1 MRGHPMSTI
10 PSRQSD
16 HAALPAALE
25 LQNITLAFNDGPQRL
40 PVLNDIS
47 LHVPSGQ
54 FISIVGPSG
63 SGKSTLFHV
72 IGGLLRPEQGQ
83 VRVNGQEITGK
94 RGYIS
99 YVPQK
104 PALFPWRTTLDNILL
119 AREISGGVDQTARD
133 DADKWI
139 EKAGLKGFEDA
150 YPHMLSGGM
159 QQRASFLRGL
169 IAPQELLCLDEP
181 FSSLDELTRHEMQEW
196 LLKLWEQQRRSVLLI
211 THSIE
216 EALLLSDTVYLFSNR
231 PASIIHKIDVP
242 FERPRRKEI
251 INDPEFL
258 RLKHEISNR
267 MVEQQRQKPI

>member
-1 MRGHPMSTI
+1 MNMI
-10 PSRQSD
+10 QSQQPN
-16 HAALPAALE
+16 LPAAALE
-25 LQNITLAFNDGPQRL
+25 LQNISLAFADGSQRL

-47 LHVPSGQ
+47 LTVPSGQ
-54 FISIVGPSG
+54 FVSIIGPSG

-72 IGGLLRPEQGQ
+72 IGGLLRPEQGL
-83 VRVNGQEITGK
+83 VRIHGQDVTGE

-99 YVPQK
+99 YVPQR
-104 PALFPWRTTLDNILL
+104 PALFPWRTTRDNILL
-119 AREISGGVDQTARD
+119 AREISGGIDQHVRAE
-133 DADKWI
+133 AENWI
-139 EKAGLKGFEDA
+139 AKAGLKGFEKA

-196 LLKLWEQQRRSVLLI
+196 LLELWEEQRRSVLLI

-231 PASIIHKIDVP
+231 PASIIHKVDVP
-242 FERPRRKEI
+242 FERPRRKDI
-251 INDPEFL
+251 ANDPEFL
-258 RLKHEISNR
+258 RLKREVSER
-267 MVEQQRQKPI
+267 MVEQQRKKPI